1 MPRKLAAETSS
12 KGAPTVHP
20 GEEIAA
26 APIQGVSMVHPEEM
40 AASASRAALTRGVSM
55 VHPRETTASASPSQR
70 VPMVQAAARAA
81 PSGGGVHMVHPA
93 EAAACSSAEM
103 PCKKADLSSSGGVPT
118 VHTGE
123 GAMVYPG
130 EWPEVMA
137 LRGGSEAV
145 VAPCCDRAAQDSEE
159 SRARHHTKKA
169 RIVHEHPAEEAGAAN
184 DIDESDS
191 DERVVDVNK
200 PEWQIQDRHEAEL
213 LIEKLNQSG
222 LGEDISVQE
231 FLAYYDQLASG
242 RPWIVLKPSLEE
254 KVIDQQCID
263 HALCRFR
270 YYKYKLTQPK
280 EELHADS
287 LLEEGE
293 DDKEQR
299 EYLAMLKEKQLLY
312 REEVDTSEEEDDNL
326 MDKTL
331 ADNLID
337 KTEAD
342 FNLEFLEENS
352 FFISFEKDGTEL
364 ITLLFVQ
371 WDRISSRGA
380 YQAIKIAA
388 TSFPNITPTLAY
400 NGYYGCRES
409 MGYQHTWL
417 KEYDDLYFEIWRL
430 VKKGTS
436 FRAALEVVCELSRF
450 PLRQHLMQTALGHD
464 FTMTRLEK
472 DVLQSIEIFP
482 LSDVWS
488 ACLQVEEDGAKE
500 LIADAVKKRVN
511 KPKFYDDYI
520 RRKTEIAHIV
530 GILPSEKTETDA
542 TV

>member
-1 MPRKLAAETSS
+1 MLHEHLPKEADTNL
-12 KGAPTVHP
+12 
-20 GEEIAA
+20 
-26 APIQGVSMVHPEEM
+26 
-40 AASASRAALTRGVSM
+40 
-55 VHPRETTASASPSQR
+55 
-70 VPMVQAAARAA
+70 
-81 PSGGGVHMVHPA
+81 SGGLL
-93 EAAACSSAEM
+93 
-103 PCKKADLSSSGGVPT
+103 D
-118 VHTGE
+118 
-123 GAMVYPG
+123 
-130 EWPEVMA
+130 
-137 LRGGSEAV
+137 
-145 VAPCCDRAAQDSEE
+145 Q
-159 SRARHHTKKA
+159 
-169 RIVHEHPAEEAGAAN
+169 HEHPAEEAGAAN

-270 YYKYKLTQPK
+270 YYKYK
-280 EELHADS
+280 
-287 LLEEGE
+287 
-293 DDKEQR
+293 
-299 EYLAMLKEKQLLY
+299 
-312 REEVDTSEEEDDNL
+312 
-326 MDKTL
+326 
-331 ADNLID
+331 
-337 KTEAD
+337 
-342 FNLEFLEENS
+342 
-352 FFISFEKDGTEL
+352 
-364 ITLLFVQ
+364 

-450 PLRQHLMQTALGHD
+450 PLRQRLMQTALGHD

-472 DVLQSIEIFP
+472 DFRTCTAAIRP
-482 LSDVWS
+482 
-488 ACLQVEEDGAKE
+488 AVEEDGAKE